1 MTDLGFIHRFD
12 PSQIPAAP
20 TLLLLHGTGGDQN
33 DLLSIGRSI
42 APNANLLSP
51 RGKVSENGAP
61 RFFRR
66 FAEGI
71 FDEDDIR
78 FRAQE
83 LVGFIAAAAV
93 HYRFNPLNVIAFGYS
108 NGANIASATMLL
120 HPPALSGA
128 ILIRPMVT
136 LVPRELPDLHG
147 KEILIQAGTVDPM
160 GSISEIE
167 RLVAL
172 FGKTGAQITIK
183 QHHAG
188 HGLTHDDFS
197 ESQKWLT
204 RFFPGTQ

>member
-12 PSQIPAAP
+12 PSQTPAAP

-33 DLLSIGRSI
+33 DLLGIGRSI
-42 APNANLLSP
+42 ARRESAQPARQSF
-51 RGKVSENGAP
+51 REGIP

-78 FRAQE
+78 FREE

-93 HYRFNPLNVIAFGYS
+93 HYRFDALNVIAFGYS
-108 NGANIASATMLL
+108 NGANIANATMLL

-167 RLVAL
+167 RLVAVW
-172 FGKTGAQITIK
+172 KNRCPD
-183 QHHAG
+183 
-188 HGLTHDDFS
+188 HDQATSCRAWTD
-197 ESQKWLT
+197 T
-204 RFFPGTQ
+204 